1 MILITI
7 PFWQD
12 NSAQCEQL
20 LDFIFAQNDRQQ
32 LRAHVLLV
40 NAPGVDKEMVE
51 RIKISAEVAFTG
63 VHQLEIRALADD
75 RAPKYKAVNNVFT
88 QSATHI
94 HKCFRWPFCW
104 FEPDT
109 VPTGAGWLPRLVAAY
124 GSQPKVYFGPRLKIE
139 TPGKPDA
146 FLMART
152 AVYPVNAITDMP
164 ASDAPFEIA
173 SAVNVFP
180 KFTITKLIQQT
191 VINNEGDLAK
201 VREDAILVH
210 GDKNGFLRR
219 KLETP
224 TIPVKS
230 LEVEFQ
236 RSEWTD
242 KMEVPVNNTNG
253 STLLNQQQDFTIVTP
268 KKKGRPSK
276 ADIEARNAKLAEVA
290 AA

>member
-51 RIKISAEVAFTG
+51 RIKISAEVAFAG

-75 RAPKYKAVNNVFT
+75 RAPKYKAINNVFT

-94 HKCFRWPFCW
+94 HKCFRWPFLW
-104 FEPDT
+104 LEPDT

-219 KLETP
+219 KLEENSSPKEISPWTGTGQVTVDIP
-224 TIPVKS
+224 RIEIPVAAGET
-230 LEVEFQ
+230 EVS
-236 RSEWTD
+236 R
-242 KMEVPVNNTNG
+242 PIHVNG
-253 STLLNQQQDFTIVTP
+253 V
-268 KKKGRPSK
+268 KKRGRPSK
-276 ADIEARNAKLAEVA
+276 AEIEARNAKLAEVA
-290 AA
+290 A

>member
-32 LRAHVLLV
+32 LRAHVSLV

-51 RIKISAEVAFTG
+51 RIKISAEVAFAG

-94 HKCFRWPFCW
+94 HKCFRWPFLW
-104 FEPDT
+104 LEPDT

-201 VREDAILVH
+201 VREDAILCH

-219 KLETP
+219 KLEQEAQGVADFLVKVDAETNL
-224 TIPVKS
+224 IPGQPLEIKNGIIFKREPDVK
-230 LEVEFQ
+230 
-236 RSEWTD
+236 
-242 KMEVPVNNTNG
+242 VPEP
-253 STLLNQQQDFTIVTP
+253 SP

-276 ADIEARNAKLAEVA
+276 AEIEARNAKLAEVA
-290 AA
+290 A